1 MLQEARGARG
11 VVTQT
16 PEGLRP
22 AGRAAGCG
30 QRAAVPSEHLGSD
43 PADDAVLLTL
53 EHPARPQ
60 NPAGAFRGR
69 QVFTEGLGSP
79 QEGDPSRPGA
89 WALEVRRS
97 SRGSAELEP
106 NWAAGAGGGG
116 VDAEEVQVDVPVK
129 NSGRPDPTW
138 HLRGRGRRLAGGA
151 APHPRPAAWFC
162 PGPGVAGAP
171 RPQCGRHGVQQ
182 RTAAGAVHG
191 LGRRGVQ
198 RLCHV
203 ASRASP
209 TLVSGWLC
217 VSPVQGGRSKDRA
230 WKESGAG
237 VRPRSAGQGWS
248 GQGVVWCGGGGQSL
262 RRGQEGVGQGLTWE
276 RPGGRGHG
284 ERQWAGGGG

>member
-89 WALEVRRS
+89 WA
-97 SRGSAELEP
+97 
-106 NWAAGAGGGG
+106 
-116 VDAEEVQVDVPVK
+116 
-129 NSGRPDPTW
+129 
-138 HLRGRGRRLAGGA
+138 
-151 APHPRPAAWFC
+151 
-162 PGPGVAGAP
+162 
-171 RPQCGRHGVQQ
+171 
-182 RTAAGAVHG
+182 
-191 LGRRGVQ
+191 
-198 RLCHV
+198 
-203 ASRASP
+203 
-209 TLVSGWLC
+209 
-217 VSPVQGGRSKDRA
+217 
-230 WKESGAG
+230 
-237 VRPRSAGQGWS
+237 
-248 GQGVVWCGGGGQSL
+248 
-262 RRGQEGVGQGLTWE
+262 
-276 RPGGRGHG
+276 
-284 ERQWAGGGG
+284 